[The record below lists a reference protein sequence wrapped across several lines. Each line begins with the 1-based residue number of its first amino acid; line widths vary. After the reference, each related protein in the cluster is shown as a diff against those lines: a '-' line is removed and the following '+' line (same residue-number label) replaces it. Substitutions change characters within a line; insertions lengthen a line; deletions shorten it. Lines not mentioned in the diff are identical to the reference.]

1 MLDADLKEE
10 IQRGYRQFLA
20 SNELRPRLGQKQMIA
35 AIANTLGDIEE
46 GDDGER
52 TSENGICV
60 VEAGTGTGKT
70 LAYLLSTLPIARQ
83 LGKRVV
89 VATGTVALQEQLVH
103 RDIPAL
109 MAGTGWEYTISL
121 AKGRARYLC
130 PLRLEQCL
138 DTASVE
144 NDTFHQFA

>member
-1 MLDADLKEE
+1 
-10 IQRGYRQFLA
+10 
-20 SNELRPRLGQKQMIA
+20 MIA

-89 VATGTVALQEQLVH
+89 VATGTVAT
-103 RDIPAL
+103 AL
-109 MAGTGWEYTISL
+109 YRTVWIAQ
-121 AKGRARYLC
+121 
-130 PLRLEQCL
+130 RL
-138 DTASVE
+138 D
-144 NDTFHQFA
+144 